1 MLSIRRFFVISFEK
15 VSLPDFG
22 SFDVRPE
29 ITSQTYLERIGKSLG
44 KIRENKMDFLA
55 IFADREHSAN
65 MSYLC
70 GFDPRFEEA
79 LLLISKEGH
88 KKLLVGNECMGYLP
102 SEDLGIAVELFQDFS
117 LMGQPRG
124 ASRTLREILTDFGI
138 NAKTRIGCV
147 GWKAQS
153 ASMIG
158 LKNEAIEIPAY
169 IVDLLRDLSGV
180 RENVVNANNIFMNNA
195 DGLRIIN
202 EPEQIAFFEYAA
214 TVTSDAMLNFLKN
227 LHIGAREN
235 EMSVFLHSRGLPLSC
250 HTMTSFGEKARRGLS
265 SPSDNAAKLGTQ
277 FSAAFGVWGSL
288 TARAGFIAKSADD
301 VPSEIMGFYEKYLFN
316 YFSAITA
323 WYQAI
328 KVGANAGAVFAEAE
342 KARNPELVRFAL
354 NPGHFIH
361 LDEWTNSPF
370 SPENG
375 TILQSGMAI
384 QVDIIPRSVGIWC
397 KTNMEDGI
405 VLADEKLRKTLAT
418 QYPEMMGRIE
428 ARRKFMKEKIG
439 ITMDES
445 VLPLSNIPTWLPP
458 FGLDTETVLVN
469 S

>member
-1 MLSIRRFFVISFEK
+1 VISLNK
-15 VSLPDFG
+15 VILPDFG
-22 SFDVRPE
+22 RAGVRPE
-29 ITSQTYLERIGKSLG
+29 IKSGTYLARMEKTLG
-44 KIRENKMDFLA
+44 KIRESGIDVIA

-65 MSYLC
+65 MSYLS

-79 LLLISKEGH
+79 LLLISKEGR

-102 SEDLGIAVELFQDFS
+102 SEELGIEIELFQDFS
-117 LMGQPRG
+117 LMGQTRN
-124 ASRTLREILTDFGI
+124 ASRTLREILADFGI
-138 NAKTRIGCV
+138 TAKTKVGCA
-147 GWKAQS
+147 GWKTQS

-158 LKNEAIEIPAY
+158 LKSEAIEIPAY
-169 IVDLLRDLSGV
+169 IVDLLRDLSGTK
-180 RENVVNANNIFMNNA
+180 ENITNVNDIFMNNT

-214 TVTSDAMLNFLKN
+214 TVTSDGMLNFLKN
-227 LHIGAREN
+227 LRAGVREN
-235 EMSVFLHSRGLPLSC
+235 ELSAFLNPRGLPLSC

-265 SPSDNAAKLGTQ
+265 SPSDNVAKLGTQ

-301 VPSEIMGFYEKYLFN
+301 IPSEIRGVYEKYVFN
-316 YFSAITA
+316 YFSIIAA
-323 WYQAI
+323 WYNVI
-328 KVGANAGAVFAEAE
+328 KVGANAGEVFAVAE
-342 KARNPELVRFAL
+342 KARNPELIRFAL

-384 QVDIIPRSVGIWC
+384 QVDIIPRSTGLWC
-397 KTNMEDGI
+397 KSNMEDGI
-405 VLADEKLRKTLAT
+405 VLADENLRKTLAVE
-418 QYPEMMGRIE
+418 YPEMWRRIE
-428 ARRKFMKEKIG
+428 ARRQFMKDKIG
-439 ITMDES
+439 IKLDES
-445 VLPLSNIPTWLPP
+445 VLPLSNIPAWLPP
-458 FGLDTETVLVN
+458 FGLNTETVLVN